1 MSTVLQALNEA
12 MHEAMARDERVLFLG
27 EDVLD
32 PYGGAFKVAKGLST
46 RFPDRVLTTP
56 ISEAAITGIATG
68 LALRGMRPV
77 VEIMFGDFLSLAFDQ
92 LLNHAC
98 KYRWMYHDQVR
109 VPMVVRTPMGG
120 RRGYGPTHSQCTEK
134 HFLGIPGLRVVAAN
148 ALCDPK
154 ALLLDAILF
163 DDEPTLF
170 VEHKLLY
177 LSQLGQERHVG
188 KLEIRRSTPNS
199 SLLYPVVSVRVAGA
213 PRADVTIATYGYMAD
228 LVLDALWRLAME
240 EEVFAEV
247 IIPTCLSPLDTAP
260 ILSSL
265 QRTGRL
271 LTVEEGTVS
280 LGWGSEVLSLVAEQ
294 TPQGGRLAARRLGA
308 WDLPIPSS
316 RPLENAVLPSVQ
328 GIFDA
333 TMRLVAQSENI
344 AV

>member
-1 MSTVLQALNEA
+1 LNEA

-46 RFPDRVLTTP
+46 RFPGRVLTTP

-134 HFLGIPGLRVVAAN
+134 HLLGIPGLRVVAAN

-154 ALLLDAILF
+154 ELLLDAILA

-177 LSQLGQERHVG
+177 LSRLGEVRQVG
-188 KLEIRRSTPNS
+188 RLEITRPNS
-199 SLLYPVVSVRVAGA
+199 SLLYPLVSVRVAGA

-228 LVLDALWRLAME
+228 LVLDAIWRLAME

-247 IIPTCLSPLDTAP
+247 IVPTRLSPLDAAP

-280 LGWGSEVLSLVAEQ
+280 VGWGSEVLSLVAEG
-294 TPQGGRLAARRLGA
+294 TPKGSHLVARRLGA
-308 WDLPIPSS
+308 RDLPIPSS

-328 GIFDA
+328 DIFDA
-333 TMRLVAQSENI
+333 TMRLVAQ
-344 AV
+344 

>member
-12 MHEAMARDERVLFLG
+12 MHEAMARDERVVFLG
-27 EDVLD
+27 EDILD

-46 RFPDRVLTTP
+46 SFPDRVFTTP
-56 ISEAAITGIATG
+56 ISEAAITGIAAG

-77 VEIMFGDFLSLAFDQ
+77 VEIMFGDFLALAFDQ
-92 LLNHAC
+92 FLNHAC

-134 HFLGIPGLRVVAAN
+134 YFLGIPGLRVVAAN

-154 ALLLDAILF
+154 ALLLDAILS

-177 LSQLGQERHVG
+177 LSQLGQKRYVG
-188 KLEIRRSTPNS
+188 KLEITQPNS
-199 SLLYPVVSVRVAGA
+199 CFLYPSVSVQVLGA

-228 LVLDALWRLAME
+228 LVLDAAWRLAME

-247 IIPTCLSPLDTAP
+247 IVPTCLSPLDAAP
-260 ILSSL
+260 ILNSF

-294 TPQGGRLAARRLGA
+294 APLGCRLVARRLGA

-316 RPLENAVLPSVQ
+316 RPLENVVLPSVQ
-328 GIFDA
+328 DIFDS
-333 TMRLVAQSENI
+333 TMRLVIQSENI
-344 AV
+344 TV

>member
-27 EDVLD
+27 EDILD

-56 ISEAAITGIATG
+56 ISEAAITGIAVG

-98 KYRWMYHDQVR
+98 KFRWMYNNQVR

-134 HFLGIPGLRVVAAN
+134 HFLGIPGLRVVAPN

-154 ALLLDAILF
+154 RLLVDAILS
-163 DDEPTLF
+163 DDDPTLF

-177 LSQLGQERHVG
+177 LSRLGQLPNLSH
-188 KLEIRRSTPNS
+188 LEVTASNS
-199 SLLYPVVSVRVAGA
+199 ASRYPVVSVRIANA
-213 PRADVTIATYGYMAD
+213 PRAEITIATYGYMAD
-228 LVLDALWRLAME
+228 LALDAMWRLAMQQ
-240 EEVFAEV
+240 EVFAEV
-247 IIPTCLSPLDTAP
+247 IVPTCLSPLDIEF
-260 ILSSL
+260 ILSSV

-271 LTVEEGTVS
+271 LTVEESSVS
-280 LGWGSEVLSLVAEQ
+280 LGWGSEVLSLVAE
-294 TPQGGRLAARRLGA
+294 GISKSGRLVARRLGA
-308 WDLPIPSS
+308 RDLPIPSS
-316 RPLENAVLPSVQ
+316 RPLEDAVLPSVEDICDVAMQ
-328 GIFDA
+328 
-333 TMRLVAQSENI
+333 LVIKGEN
-344 AV
+344 

>member
-27 EDVLD
+27 EDILD

-46 RFPDRVLTTP
+46 RFPSRVFTTP

-98 KYRWMYHDQVR
+98 KFRWMYNNQVR

-134 HFLGIPGLRVVAAN
+134 HFLGVPGLRVVAAN
-148 ALCDPK
+148 ALSDPK
-154 ALLLDAILF
+154 QLLLDAILR
-163 DDEPTLF
+163 DEEPTLF

-177 LSQLGQERHVG
+177 LSRLRPVPNSP
-188 KLEIRRSTPNS
+188 LEITLSRSIS
-199 SLLYPVVSVRVAGA
+199 RHPVASVRIAGA
-213 PRADVTIATYGYMAD
+213 PKAEVTIATYGYMAE
-228 LVLDALWRLAME
+228 LALDAVWRMAVE
-240 EEVFAEV
+240 REVFAEV
-247 IIPTCLSPLDTAP
+247 IVPTCLSPLDAAP
-260 ILSSL
+260 FLDSVR
-265 QRTGRL
+265 RTGRL

-280 LGWGSEVLSLVAEQ
+280 LGWGSEVVSRVAEDM
-294 TPQGGRLAARRLGA
+294 PKGSPLVARRLGA
-308 WDLPIPSS
+308 RDLPIPSS
-316 RPLENAVLPSVQ
+316 RPLENAVLPSVTDIVLAAMQ
-328 GIFDA
+328 
-333 TMRLVAQSENI
+333 LVGQPER
-344 AV
+344 VGV

>member
-1 MSTVLQALNEA
+1 LNEA
-12 MHEAMARDERVLFLG
+12 MHEAMSRDERVLFLG

-46 RFPDRVLTTP
+46 SFPDRVFTTP

-109 VPMVVRTPMGG
+109 VPIVVRTPMGG

-134 HFLGIPGLRVVAAN
+134 YLLGIPGLRVVAPN

-154 ALLLDAILF
+154 RLLLDAILF

-177 LSQLGQERHVG
+177 LSRLEQVRQAGR
-188 KLEIRRSTPNS
+188 LEITQPNS
-199 SLLYPVVSVRVAGA
+199 SSPYPLVCVRVAGR
-213 PRADVTIATYGYMAD
+213 PTPDLTIATYGYMAD
-228 LVLDALWRLAME
+228 LVLEAVWRLAIE
-240 EEVFAEV
+240 QEVFAEV
-247 IIPTCLSPLDTAP
+247 IVPTCLSPLDVAP
-260 ILSSL
+260 ILRSL
-265 QRTGRL
+265 QHTGRL

-280 LGWGSEVLSLVAEQ
+280 LGWGSEVLSLVIEG
-294 TPQGGRLAARRLGA
+294 TPKGGHLVARRLGA
-308 WDLPIPSS
+308 RDLPIPSS

-328 GIFDA
+328 DIFDA

-344 AV
+344 VV

>member
-1 MSTVLQALNEA
+1 MSTVIQALNEA
-12 MHEAMARDERVLFLG
+12 MHEAMGRDERVFFLG

-32 PYGGAFKVAKGLST
+32 PYGGAFKFAKGLST
-46 RFPDRVLTTP
+46 RFPERVLTTP
-56 ISEAAITGIATG
+56 ISEAAITGIAAG

-109 VPMVVRTPMGG
+109 VPMVLRTPMGG

-134 HFLGIPGLRVVAAN
+134 HFLGIPGLRVVAPN

-154 ALLLDAILF
+154 ALLLGAIF
-163 DDEPTLF
+163 SDDEPTLF

-177 LSQLGQERHVG
+177 VSRLGQVQQVG
-188 KLEIRRSTPNS
+188 NLEITRPKS

-213 PRADVTIATYGYMAD
+213 PSAVVTIATYGHTAN
-228 LVLDALWRLAME
+228 LVLEAVWRLAIE
-240 EEVFAEV
+240 QEVFAEV
-247 IIPTCLSPLDTAP
+247 IIPTCLSPLDPAP
-260 ILSSL
+260 ILSSV

-271 LTVEEGTVS
+271 LTVEEGAVS
-280 LGWGSEVLSLVAEQ
+280 LGWGSEVVSRVVESKPNGCHLV
-294 TPQGGRLAARRLGA
+294 ARRLGA

-316 RPLENAVLPSVQ
+316 RPLEDAVLPSVQ
-328 GIFDA
+328 DIFDA
-333 TMRLVAQSENI
+333 TMRLVPQ
-344 AV
+344 